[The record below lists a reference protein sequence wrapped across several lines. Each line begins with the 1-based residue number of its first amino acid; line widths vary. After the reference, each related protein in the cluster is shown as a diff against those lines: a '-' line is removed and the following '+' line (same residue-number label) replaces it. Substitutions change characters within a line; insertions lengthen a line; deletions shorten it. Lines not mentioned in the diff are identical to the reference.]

1 MNERMRFNP
10 AEASAAGQQDAQALL
25 LALANIEQG
34 GSSADLLSNSLGEII
49 GLALENRAEECEAR
63 KAAFCAVLGPA
74 LAATRR
80 MQPGDRVK
88 TIHAGRTGRVVKT
101 YFDGSAC
108 VCWDDGEPQAEGLGH
123 ERLPRHMLIDLSST
137 TDASRLDA
145 AYLSGVTETEGV
157 EL

>member
-10 AEASAAGQQDAQALL
+10 AEASAAGLQDARALL

-34 GSSADLLSNSLGEII
+34 TNPAELLGDSLAGII
-49 GLALENRAEECEAR
+49 GLSADNRLDECEAR
-63 KAAFCAVLGPA
+63 KVAFCGVVGPA
-74 LAATRR
+74 LATMRGV
-80 MQPGDRVK
+80 QPGDRVK

-101 YFDGSAC
+101 YTDASAC

-123 ERLPRHMLIDLSST
+123 ERVPRHMLIDLRSDT
-137 TDASRLDA
+137 V
-145 AYLSGVTETEGV
+145 LSDIADSERG